1 MAARRTEREYSKG
14 KLITHTRTGK
24 HTHSRTHTHAD
35 SRTQSRT
42 LSEPSDELAK
52 MTHAKNDKITRFQS
66 SRKEKKKCKKEKER
80 KEKTK
85 QILEIRRDHRVC
97 QASI

>member
-14 KLITHTRTGK
+14 KLITHTRTAK
-24 HTHSRTHTHAD
+24 HTHSRTHTD

-66 SRKEKKKCKKEKER
+66 SRKEKKNVRKKKKEKKR
-80 KEKTK
+80 
-85 QILEIRRDHRVC
+85 
-97 QASI
+97 